1 MSLVNETKAIDKPAS
16 SDLIPD
22 DLNTISSS
30 SSSSNRQTLKL
41 SPSFDLS
48 SHSEPP
54 LIDAIINPYGAQLIM
69 DLFHGDLGL
78 ITLLGEENAE
88 RAQTHTDDASQPTLH
103 DTVCIFLF

>member
-30 SSSSNRQTLKL
+30 SSSSSRPSLKL
-41 SPSFDLS
+41 SPSFDFS

-54 LIDAIINPYGAQLIM
+54 LIDAIVNPYGAQLIM
-69 DLFHGDLGL
+69 DLLHGDLGL
-78 ITLLGEENAE
+78 ITLLGEEKAGPE
-88 RAQTHTDDASQPTLH
+88 ETHTDDASQPTLH
-103 DTVCIFLF
+103 DMV